1 MTKAWDGFKGT
12 AWQENISVGQFVQ
25 DNYTPYDGDES
36 FLEKSTPRTTKLNEK
51 INKLVEEM
59 DAKGGVLDMDN
70 AIVSNVASHKAGY
83 VDQENEVIV
92 GLQTD
97 KPFKLAFMP
106 NGGLRTA
113 EQCLTDNGYSIDQEL
128 HDFYVKNRSTANDG
142 IFRAYTDDIKR
153 ARHSHIVSGLP
164 DATLA
169 EESSACTKNQRS
181 LNR

>member
-1 MTKAWDGFKGT
+1 
-12 AWQENISVGQFVQ
+12 
-25 DNYTPYDGDES
+25 
-36 FLEKSTPRTTKLNEK
+36 
-51 INKLVEEM
+51 M

-128 HDFYVKNRSTANDG
+128 HDFYVKIVLQQMMVFSE
-142 IFRAYTDDIKR
+142 
-153 ARHSHIVSGLP
+153 HIQTISNVRVTPISLVVFLTL
-164 DATLA
+164 TLA
-169 EESSACTKNQRS
+169 EESSAYTKNQHFTVWIA
-181 LNR
+181 